1 MLTRDQILSRPP
13 TIEQVPAPELGDGAT
28 LGVKLLSAAEF
39 LRLSNVAKTKGDQAY
54 ACWLLACVCD
64 AQGKAIFNPD
74 DADAVGGLPFPLVNR
89 LIEAAQRVNGTS
101 EGAAKN

>member
-1 MLTRDQILSRPP
+1 MLSREQILSRPP

-39 LRLSNVAKTKGDQAY
+39 LRLSNAAKPQGEQAY

-64 AQGKAIFNPD
+64 EAGKPVFAAD
-74 DADAVGGLPFPLVNR
+74 DIEAVTALPFPLVNR
-89 LIEAAQRVNGTS
+89 LIDAAQRVNGTS
-101 EGAAKN
+101 EAAAKN